1 MKIGI
6 LTFWKTEDNYGQL
19 LQCYAT
25 QAYLRSLGHETFLV
39 RATNGREYNPGL
51 KQQFISKLRTAYR
64 LKSYPF
70 YLLKRATGSLLYT
83 LAHGKLRPNLTQR
96 GFEDFRRQYLN
107 CTEREYTLDDLRSN
121 PPQADAYVVGSDQIW
136 NTTDGIYFLSWA
148 PENVKKISMAASFG
162 AREDSTEFSE
172 LISPWLKRF
181 DLITVRET
189 TGLGLCKSAGRG
201 DAELVSDPTLLLRAE
216 DYAKLASSDHPSE
229 PYMFI
234 YFLGTRTTINWK
246 EIHKFAKERNLKI
259 VYVGSQGQEDK
270 FHKEEPTISQ
280 WLGLI
285 AHAEYFIT
293 NSFHGTVF
301 GLQFKKKFIVY
312 PITGSATRMN
322 GRLTTLLKPIGL
334 TERIYSGNL
343 EAIESPI
350 DYDGIFQCLD
360 AETRNSKNI
369 FESVLKQ

>member
-25 QAYLRSLGHETFLV
+25 QTYLRSLGHETFLV
-39 RATNGREYNPGL
+39 KATNGREYKPGL
-51 KQQFISKLRTAYR
+51 KQQLISKLRTAYR
-64 LKSYPF
+64 LRPYPL
-70 YLLKRATGSLLYT
+70 YLLKRAAGSFLYT
-83 LAHGKLRPNLTQR
+83 LTHGKLRPNTTQR
-96 GFEDFRRQYLN
+96 EFEDFRKRYLN
-107 CTEREYTLDDLRSN
+107 CTEREYTLEDLKSN

-162 AREDSTEFSE
+162 AREPSVEFSE
-172 LISPWLKRF
+172 LISPWLQRF
-181 DLITVRET
+181 DLITVREKN
-189 TGLGLCKSAGRG
+189 GLGLCKSAGRD

-216 DYAKLASSDHPSE
+216 DYAKLASSDYPSE
-229 PYMFI
+229 PYLFI
-234 YFLGTRTTINWK
+234 YFLGTRTNINWK

-270 FHKEEPTISQ
+270 FRKEEPTISQ

-285 AHAEYFIT
+285 ANAEYFIT

-301 GLQFKKKFIVY
+301 GLQYRKKFMSY
-312 PITGSATRMN
+312 PIVGPASGMN
-322 GRLTTLLKPIGL
+322 NRLTTLLQPLGL
-334 TERIYSGNL
+334 GYRIYSDNL
-343 EAIESPI
+343 GPIEREVNYS
-350 DYDGIFQCLD
+350 DVFKKLD
-360 AETRNSKNI
+360 AETNRTKKLFSEI
-369 FESVLKQ
+369 FA